1 MQDDIDSLRRFLDG
15 HAKLAVLTGAGCS
28 TASGI
33 PEYRDDAGS
42 WKHARPVRYGDF
54 VAQDAVRQRYWA
66 RSYVG
71 WKRMSAAMP
80 NDAHRALAHLGA
92 DGRLAGLVTQNVDNL
107 HRRAGSRP
115 VIDLHGTLENVICLG
130 CGGKSPRAG
139 YQAKLEAANPG
150 WTATAEGIRP
160 DGDAELADAASRE
173 FRVPGCERCGGVLKP
188 DVVFFGESV
197 PRERVAEASA
207 WVDAADALLVV
218 GSSLMVF
225 SGFRFVRQAA
235 EAGKPVAILNRGRT
249 RGDELATLKLAVDC
263 SAALAAVAGGE
274 PARAAR
280 P

>member
-1 MQDDIDSLRRFLDG
+1 VQDDIDSLRRFLDG

-42 WKHARPVRYGDF
+42 WKHARPVQYGDF
-54 VAQDAVRQRYWA
+54 VAQDAVRRRYWA
-66 RSYVG
+66 RSFVG
-71 WKRMSAAMP
+71 WQRMSAARP
-80 NDAHRALAHLGA
+80 NDAHRALARLGA

-115 VIDLHGTLENVICLG
+115 VIDLHGTLDNVVCLG
-130 CGGKSPRAG
+130 CSERSPRARF
-139 YQAKLEAANPG
+139 QATLEAANPG
-150 WTATAEGIRP
+150 WTATAAGIRP
-160 DGDAELADAASRE
+160 DGDAELADAASRD

-207 WVDAADALLVV
+207 WVDEADALLVV

-235 EAGKPVAILNRGRT
+235 SAGKPVAILNRGRT
-249 RGDELATLKLAVDC
+249 RGDDLATLKLAADC
-263 SAALAAVAGGE
+263 CAALSAVASGSSG
-274 PARAAR
+274 RAAR